1 MIGYFRQVK
10 ATIVFKHNVDSLNR
24 VDEEYED
31 HWEFEAGGEI
41 ELKPKAK
48 AEVGKEGV
56 KAGVGVGG
64 PKGTGKVRH
73 DNKNKHIKNRNFKK
87 GDEGEISE
95 LAFETG
101 VPELGKINRWKS
113 NDLGLEFERRYDG
126 DCQYAITIKM
136 P

>member
-41 ELKPKAK
+41 ELKPEAK

-64 PKGTGKVRH
+64 PKVTGKVRH
-73 DNKNKHIKNRNFKK
+73 DNKNKHIKKLLRQTKVCLNITFMKK
-87 GDEGEISE
+87 
-95 LAFETG
+95 LRK
-101 VPELGKINRWKS
+101 KIALMGWV
-113 NDLGLEFERRYDG
+113 
-126 DCQYAITIKM
+126 
-136 P
+136 